1 MRTKVPENVIHG
13 RYMVSDLQG
22 INECISNSLDVL
34 LKYTVFQTD
43 GNKKELIQYHYTIN
57 YNAIRQWC

>member
-1 MRTKVPENVIHG
+1 
-13 RYMVSDLQG
+13 MVSDLHG

-43 GNKKELIQYHYTIN
+43 GNKKELIQYHYTLN
-57 YNAIRQWC
+57 YNATRQWC